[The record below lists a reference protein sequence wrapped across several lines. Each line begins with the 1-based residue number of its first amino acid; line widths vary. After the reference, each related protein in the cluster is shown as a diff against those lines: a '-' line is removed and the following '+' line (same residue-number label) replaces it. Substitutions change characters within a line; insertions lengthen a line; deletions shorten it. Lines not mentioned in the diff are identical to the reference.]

1 MSKLNLND
9 LLHKKMAIIVMRL
22 VGNGNLISIIP
33 GRNVWPVDADEKDVE
48 QVILNIAVKA
58 RQEISRGGQLIIATE
73 NVKLKHDN
81 EQNAPRTAFDSY
93 VNISFSYDI
102 NGGNKESMDND
113 ISSAPTTHQTK
124 IYEIVKR
131 FNGYMNIH
139 LNAEKSVTFNIL
151 IPAYKNKQ
159 LPRRKT
165 SGDISATTAVK
176 RWSRK

>member
-9 LLHKKMAIIVMRL
+9 LLQKKMAIIVAKL
-22 VGNGNLISIIP
+22 VGNGNLINIIP
-33 GRNVWPVDADEKDVE
+33 GKNVWPVDADEKDIE

-58 RQEISRGGQLIIATE
+58 RQEISRGGQLTITTE

-81 EQNAPRTAFDSY
+81 EQNTLRTTFDSY
-93 VNISFSYDI
+93 VNISFFYNI
-102 NGGNKESMDND
+102 KGGNKDVIDTDM
-113 ISSAPTTHQTK
+113 SSTPTTHQTK

-151 IPAYKNKQ
+151 IPAYTKKHQ
-159 LPRRKT
+159 PHRQA
-165 SGDISATTAVK
+165 SGDVSGPASAK
-176 RWSRK
+176 RHAGR

>member
-9 LLHKKMAIIVMRL
+9 LLQKKMAIIVMKL
-22 VGNGNLISIIP
+22 VGNGNLISIVP

-58 RQEISRGGQLIIATE
+58 RQEITRGGKLIITTE

-81 EQNAPRTAFDSY
+81 EQNTLRTTFDSY
-93 VNISFSYDI
+93 VNISFSYNINAGNIESIDTDI
-102 NGGNKESMDND
+102 L
-113 ISSAPTTHQTK
+113 SAPTTHQTK

-151 IPAYKNKQ
+151 IPAYKNKH
-159 LPRRKT
+159 LPHHQTLGNISRPAAIKRQ
-165 SGDISATTAVK
+165 SG
-176 RWSRK
+176 R